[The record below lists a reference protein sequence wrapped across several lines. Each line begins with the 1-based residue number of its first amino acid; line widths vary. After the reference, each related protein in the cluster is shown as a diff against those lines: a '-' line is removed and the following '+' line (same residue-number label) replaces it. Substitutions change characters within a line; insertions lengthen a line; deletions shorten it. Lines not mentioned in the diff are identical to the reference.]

1 MNGKNM
7 KDLMNII
14 VNLEGK
20 LPDDDINSIKEFYD
34 YGEYGLAAVQI
45 ADRLHDLDIKIDKNF
60 ADLIANVCNS
70 IGINDNEW
78 SFIYELTS
86 KQGDVKSRIINNEI
100 SADIDDIGSELTS
113 VEFVKKCRLASIPE
127 LMIVRELRSRFDLS
141 FEDASAMLSD

>member
-1 MNGKNM
+1 M